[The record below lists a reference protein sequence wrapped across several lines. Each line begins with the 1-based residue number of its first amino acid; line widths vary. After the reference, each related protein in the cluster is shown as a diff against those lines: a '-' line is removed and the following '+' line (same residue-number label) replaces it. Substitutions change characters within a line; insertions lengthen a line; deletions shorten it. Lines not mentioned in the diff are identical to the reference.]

1 MKEKKQKLYM
11 APVVKTVD
19 FVVEGGF
26 AGSPNT
32 INQPSEDE
40 NDGMYE
46 QMDYQ
51 SEGEQQAWGWQL
63 R

>member
-11 APVVKTVD
+11 APVIKTVG

-26 AGSPNT
+26 ADSPYT
-32 INQPSEDE
+32 VNQPSEDE

-51 SEGEQQAWGWQL
+51 SEEEQQAWGWQL